1 MKKWLLVLC
10 SLLAFMQGWS
20 QKVKGLITTQ
30 EGKPLAYA
38 SVYVKGT
45 NQGTHSNLE
54 GRYSIKLPNGRYT
67 LVCQYVGYASQE
79 AQLVI
84 NNDDKDLNFVL
95 RQQEIT
101 LAEAVVK
108 TGEDPAN
115 QIIRNA
121 IQKRAYYDEQ
131 PAAFSCMVYT
141 KGLMRLRDFPKK
153 VLGQKVD
160 FEDGDTSRRKIIY
173 LSETISRYDVSRPD
187 KEKTEVISS
196 RVSGQSDGFGLS
208 APQFFSF
215 YKDNV
220 FIGNNLNPRGFISPI
235 SGNALHYYKY
245 KMEGT
250 FFEDSHMIYRIKVI
264 PRRRYEPLFSGTISI
279 VDGDWRIHS
288 LQLQLR
294 KESQMELVD
303 TLQIEQLYRPLSRD
317 QWFISSQVIYPSIRF
332 LGFDAYGS
340 FVNVYN
346 DINID
351 TVFGKKAFGST
362 ILKYSDSSN
371 KRSIGYWEKS
381 RPVPLLEDE
390 ARDYQKKDSLEL
402 VRKDPRYLDSLEKKR
417 NKLSITGLL
426 IFGQT
431 FTKEKKRVSVTVPS
445 LIDQLAFN
453 PAEGWVINTGITW
466 SKNSTVRYREEKE
479 SQSVR

>member
-187 KEKTEVISS
+187 KEKT
-196 RVSGQSDGFGLS
+196 
-208 APQFFSF
+208 
-215 YKDNV
+215 K
-220 FIGNNLNPRGFISPI
+220 
-235 SGNALHYYKY
+235 
-245 KMEGT
+245 
-250 FFEDSHMIYRIKVI
+250 
-264 PRRRYEPLFSGTISI
+264 
-279 VDGDWRIHS
+279 
-288 LQLQLR
+288 
-294 KESQMELVD
+294 
-303 TLQIEQLYRPLSRD
+303 
-317 QWFISSQVIYPSIRF
+317 
-332 LGFDAYGS
+332 
-340 FVNVYN
+340 
-346 DINID
+346 
-351 TVFGKKAFGST
+351 
-362 ILKYSDSSN
+362 
-371 KRSIGYWEKS
+371 
-381 RPVPLLEDE
+381 
-390 ARDYQKKDSLEL
+390 
-402 VRKDPRYLDSLEKKR
+402 
-417 NKLSITGLL
+417 
-426 IFGQT
+426 
-431 FTKEKKRVSVTVPS
+431 
-445 LIDQLAFN
+445 
-453 PAEGWVINTGITW
+453 
-466 SKNSTVRYREEKE
+466 
-479 SQSVR
+479 